1 MENRPSIY
9 YPGNTVIAPHPGRKR
24 REKVINADKRPE
36 FEAKD
41 PNSEHKVCATS
52 KCVWCGFNPGQYF
65 ITCARCGNCQYCGM
79 VDSVD
84 PYRCY
89 LCGNFLPEDG
99 RTAVVKIRGDFVNNV
114 IAKNSHKGYG
124 KKRGNATIKSV
135 KL

>member
-1 MENRPSIY
+1 MENRPSIH

-24 REKVINADKRPE
+24 RSKVLDAEKLPA

-41 PNSEHKVCATS
+41 PNPEHKVCVTS

-79 VDSVD
+79 VDKVD

-89 LCGNFLPEDG
+89 LCGNYMPEEL
-99 RTAVVKIRGDFVNNV
+99 RTEVGKIRPTSEKNVNM
-114 IAKNSHKGYG
+114 IE
-124 KKRGNATIKSV
+124 
-135 KL
+135 